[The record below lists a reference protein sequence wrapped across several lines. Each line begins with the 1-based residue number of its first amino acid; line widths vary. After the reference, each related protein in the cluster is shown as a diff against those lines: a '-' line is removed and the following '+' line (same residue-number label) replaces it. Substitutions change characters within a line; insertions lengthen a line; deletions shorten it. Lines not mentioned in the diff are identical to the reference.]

1 MALRFRFMQKTWVTL
16 DGQKLKI
23 ANDAADAL
31 LDTSQGFEFGS
42 VLQRALVKWRAGA
55 ADALNAFLGEI
66 GSLDPKDFAYLFRFR
81 LLGEGQ
87 RMSDY
92 LERIFG
98 AGLKTPLAETV
109 EWGYGSFARPDGQ
122 GLGQSN
128 EGPVNG
134 P

>member
-1 MALRFRFMQKTWVTL
+1 MQKTWVTL

-55 ADALNAFLGEI
+55 ADALNAFIGEI

-92 LERIFG
+92 LEWIFG
-98 AGLKTPLAETV
+98 EGLKTLV
-109 EWGYGSFARPDGQ
+109 EEKRSEERRVGKGCVRACRSRWP
-122 GLGQSN
+122 
-128 EGPVNG
+128 
-134 P
+134 

>member
-31 LDTSQGFEFGS
+31 LDASQGFEFGS

-55 ADALNAFLGEI
+55 ADELNALIGEI

-81 LLGEGQ
+81 LLGEGHGQ
-87 RMSDY
+87 RDY
-92 LERIFG
+92 LQWIFG
-98 AGLKTPLAETV
+98 
-109 EWGYGSFARPDGQ
+109 
-122 GLGQSN
+122 
-128 EGPVNG
+128 EGVRTAVDE
-134 P
+134 